1 MHCNIASAGVLPG
14 YAGDTPGGSAMREFD
29 YIIIGAGSAGCVL
42 ANRLSADP
50 QLQVLLVE
58 AGPRDR
64 HPFIHMPAG
73 LARLVDN
80 RRLNW
85 SYHTEPEPQLQGR
98 RLWWP
103 RGKVLGGSSSINAMC
118 YVRGVA
124 GDYDRWAA
132 AGASGWDWAG
142 VLPWFR
148 HAECNSRGGD
158 ALHGDAG
165 PLHVSDLRHV
175 NPLSRAFVDAGVQ
188 AGHPHNADF
197 NGPTQVGVGL
207 YQVTQKQGARC
218 SSAAAYLAPVRQRRN
233 LHVLTGAQVERI
245 QVDAGRAHG
254 IVLRQG
260 RQRQHL
266 HARREVLL
274 SAGAVNSPQLLML
287 SGIGPADALRAHG
300 ITVRLDQPQG
310 GANLQ
315 DHLDICTL
323 YRTVPGVSYDRAS
336 ELKIA
341 FDWFLRGHRG
351 AGSSNI
357 AEAGGFVRSRFAAD
371 ERADI
376 QFHFVPAMLD
386 DHGRHRLP
394 GDGYT
399 LHACYLHPRS
409 RGHIAQAGADQP
421 GVAGMATG
429 QHQRQVGALRDEF
442 AERIVSLQRRARA
455 PGFQLR
461 VRMHQQAVPVR
472 RHRHRHQPLQGG
484 QHQSAEEHRPEV
496 VAMAAAAGHGLAVER
511 MQVQLVPAQRCIQ
524 QRIGR
529 DQRGHARGRRAA
541 HAGTERDA
549 LVDLDLEPERQRQC
563 LPQRDQRR
571 AGGVDRRVSG
581 QVHGGTA
588 DRRDADFRGVDAA
601 HRHRVADTGHG
612 IAEQVEPDRHVRHRG
627 RGEGARLVPAGGGLH
642 CLPAHSR
649 VPSPAATRSTSANTP
664 AAVTSGPAPGPCTTS
679 GLSQ

>member
-85 SYHTEPEPQLQGR
+85 SYHTEPETQLQGR

-158 ALHGDAG
+158 ALHGHAG

-175 NPLSRAFVDAGVQ
+175 NPLSHAFVDAGVQ

-300 ITVRLDQPQG
+300 IAVRLDQPQV

-409 RGHIAQAGADQP
+409 RGRIALAGADPSLPPRIHANYLGDDDGFDLKMMIEAARLSRDLLRQP
-421 GVAGMATG
+421 AFD
-429 QHQRQVGALRDEF
+429 RW
-442 AERIVSLQRRARA
+442 RRAPIFPAREDLDDAGLEAFVRA
-455 PGFQLR
+455 KAETIYHPVGTCRMGSDDAAVLDPQLR
-461 VRMHQQAVPVR
+461 
-472 RHRHRHQPLQGG
+472 L
-484 QHQSAEEHRPEV
+484 
-496 VAMAAAAGHGLAVER
+496 
-511 MQVQLVPAQRCIQ
+511 
-524 QRIGR
+524 
-529 DQRGHARGRRAA
+529 
-541 HAGTERDA
+541 
-549 LVDLDLEPERQRQC
+549 
-563 LPQRDQRR
+563 
-571 AGGVDRRVSG
+571 
-581 QVHGGTA
+581 
-588 DRRDADFRGVDAA
+588 RGVDGLRVIDASA
-601 HRHRVADTGHG
+601 MPTLVSGNTNAPVIMMAERVAALILDP
-612 IAEQVEPDRHVRHRG
+612 Q
-627 RGEGARLVPAGGGLH
+627 
-642 CLPAHSR
+642 
-649 VPSPAATRSTSANTP
+649 AA
-664 AAVTSGPAPGPCTTS
+664 APR
-679 GLSQ
+679 